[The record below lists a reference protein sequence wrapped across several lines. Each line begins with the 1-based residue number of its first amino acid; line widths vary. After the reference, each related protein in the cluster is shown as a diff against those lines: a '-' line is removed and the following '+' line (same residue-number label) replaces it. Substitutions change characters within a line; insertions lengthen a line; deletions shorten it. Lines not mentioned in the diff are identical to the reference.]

1 MESWVAWLKID
12 CRGARVEVNR
22 RVRRLFS
29 SRRLLR
35 DDGGLDHADGS
46 GSCVKAISGFVLKR
60 VDRNC

>member
-1 MESWVAWLKID
+1 M
-12 CRGARVEVNR
+12 EVNR

-35 DDGGLDHADGS
+35 DDGGLVYADGS